1 MGIFSNKK
9 KKDSSDELLE
19 GTSGQANSAPSPSA
33 HPSGT
38 GQRKG
43 GPTPPGGLLPHPT
56 WHQTSNQKSIPASQI
71 PATQPP
77 KELLPK
83 GTIRRQREVDVE
95 NDDNNNLPATTPF
108 FPKSDESPKV
118 MPAEISETRH
128 LSSGLEAK
136 ATGTVEVVSQGNL
149 QYSKESHALEKL
161 LLEAVEQGASD
172 LHLSRGVPPTIRLDG
187 YLLPLDYP
195 KLSRSDCQRLV
206 YSILTEAHRDKF
218 EREWE
223 LDLSIDLSEAGRFRV
238 NVHRQRGV
246 VEAAFRVVNDVILPL
261 RRLGLPGV
269 VEEIGRKH
277 SGMVLVTGPTGSGKT
292 TTLASIIDQINS
304 ERQNMIIT
312 IEDPIEYVHKNKRS
326 IVKQRELLSDT
337 QTFAKA
343 LRHVLRQDPDVIV
356 VGEMRDLETISTA
369 LTAAETGH
377 LVFATLHTPD
387 ASQTI
392 DRIIDVFPPHQ
403 QEQTRIQVSNT
414 LQAIIAQQLLP
425 VPGNRGRVVAVEIM
439 IANVA
444 VRKIIRSGK
453 TEQLYTT
460 MQTNWEAGMITMDK
474 SLKTLYQQGL
484 VSFDDALSRC
494 KYPQEF
500 DNI

>member
-9 KKDSSDELLE
+9 KKDPNDEMLE
-19 GTSGQANSAPSPSA
+19 GFPPPSANNSAPSPTGSN
-33 HPSGT
+33 P
-38 GQRKG
+38 GQRRG
-43 GPTPPGGLLPHPT
+43 GPVPPGGLLPQPN
-56 WHQTSNQKSIPASQI
+56 WHQSSNDKTVDRDGELPPTLPPPPRQLLPREPKPAAPIPDTLPPQQVSDRTKLEKPLQEISQTRQIPERESSPVNKADVAAVSQI
-71 PATQPP
+71 
-77 KELLPK
+77 
-83 GTIRRQREVDVE
+83 
-95 NDDNNNLPATTPF
+95 
-108 FPKSDESPKV
+108 
-118 MPAEISETRH
+118 EI
-128 LSSGLEAK
+128 
-136 ATGTVEVVSQGNL
+136 
-149 QYSKESHALEKL
+149 SKESQALEKL
-161 LLEAVEQGASD
+161 LIDAVEQGASD

-187 YLLPLDYP
+187 YLIPLDYP
-195 KLSRSDCQRLV
+195 KLSRNDCQRLI
-206 YSILTEAHRDKF
+206 YSVLTEAHREKF

-223 LDLSIDLSEAGRFRV
+223 LDFSLDLTDAGRFRV

-277 SGMVLVTGPTGSGKT
+277 SGLVLVTGPTGSGKT

-326 IVKQRELLSDT
+326 IVKQREILSDT
-337 QTFAKA
+337 HTFAKA

-356 VGEMRDLETISTA
+356 VGEMRDLETIGTA

-403 QEQTRIQVSNT
+403 QEQTRIQVSNS

-425 VPGNRGRVVAVEIM
+425 VPGNRGRVVAVEIL
-439 IANVA
+439 IANTA

-460 MQTNWEAGMITMDK
+460 MQTNWESGMITMDK

-484 VSFDDALSRC
+484 ISFDDAIAQC
-494 KYPQEF
+494 KYPNEF